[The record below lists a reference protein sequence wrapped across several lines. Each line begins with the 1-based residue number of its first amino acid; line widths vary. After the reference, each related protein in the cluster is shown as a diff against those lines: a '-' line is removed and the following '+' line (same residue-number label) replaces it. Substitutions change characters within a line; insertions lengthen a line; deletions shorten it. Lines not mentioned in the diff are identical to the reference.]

1 MSLLEQVGVLVSAYV
16 GIAENLVVHRA
27 GRPGWR
33 RRHDGAA
40 ESGRVAD
47 GRGWAGDVNDDVKRQ
62 SGARSGA
69 SFCAWAWDWTHQEL
83 RCAENSGSGA
93 KSSLP

>member
-1 MSLLEQVGVLVSAYV
+1 MRV
-16 GIAENLVVHRA
+16 
-27 GRPGWR
+27 GRPEWR

-40 ESGRVAD
+40 ESRRVAD